1 MKLTVYNAKHIA
13 KYCSIREGERRVWQ
27 ALSFIP
33 NQCNNPEELTQA
45 LKDAADFGK
54 QYVLIGLPEDIGPRA
69 NLGNGGAELGWQA
82 FLSRFLNLQ
91 SNQYIAAEKII
102 MLGEVDFTE
111 QLKKAQLLNN
121 KRPEDLVTLR
131 ALCAEL
137 DDIAAPILHAIFAA
151 GLEPIVIGG
160 GHNNCYPIL
169 KALSENCQQAVAAIN
184 LDPHADFRALEGRHS
199 GNGFHYAFN
208 QKYLANYHVIAM
220 HELKNNQT
228 ILDSLASKGF
238 AYHSYQSIFVR
249 RELDFS
255 DAISVGLEKVTRAS
269 QPLGVEVD
277 VDSISFMPVSAYTN
291 CGITTADAEHFV
303 YKCALTP
310 TARYLHLCEAAP
322 QEHAAGVTQGLNEAG
337 QVLSALVTAFIS
349 GREKSKAT

>member
-1 MKLTVYNAKHIA
+1 MRLTVYNAEHIA
-13 KYCSIREGERRVWQ
+13 KYCSAREGERRIWQ

-33 NQCNNPEELTQA
+33 NQCNNTEELTQA

-91 SNQYIAAEKII
+91 ANQYIAAEKVIL
-102 MLGEVDFTE
+102 LGEVDFSE
-111 QLKKAQLLNN
+111 QLKKASLLNN
-121 KRPEDLVTLR
+121 KRPDDLVTLR
-131 ALCAEL
+131 ALCSEL
-137 DDIAAPILHAIFAA
+137 DDIASPILAAIFAA

-169 KALSENCQQAVAAIN
+169 KALSETKQQAVSAIN

-208 QKYLANYHVIAM
+208 KKYLSKYHVIGM

-238 AYHSYQSIFVR
+238 GYHSYQSIFVR
-249 RELDFS
+249 REIGLS
-255 DAISVGLEKVTRAS
+255 EAISCGLEKVTNNS
-269 QPLGVEVD
+269 QSLGVEVD

-291 CGITTADAEHFV
+291 CGVTTSDAEHFV
-303 YKCALTP
+303 YKCALSP
-310 TARYLHLCEAAP
+310 NASYLHLCEAAP
-322 QEHAAGVTQGLNEAG
+322 KEHAAGVTQGLNEAG
-337 QVLSALVTAFIS
+337 QVLSALVTAYIS